1 MNDNPAGEVCPM
13 IHRKPPNDTATWS
26 ASLRS
31 RLWAASRA
39 GPGRQ
44 MLASCGGPT
53 HDWRSGAGKRGIP
66 AEIAAGRAR
75 GDWGERRPTPRDPR
89 PGARNP
95 ISGAAP
101 GTWSVP
107 NVVTLSLP
115 KIRLELVVA
124 RISRR
129 FSGS

>member
-1 MNDNPAGEVCPM
+1 MNDNPAGEVRPM

-44 MLASCGGPT
+44 TLASCGRPT

-66 AEIAAGRAR
+66 ADTPESNGNQARLTRPHSASLLRNRLGGLAVNVLERKRFKAKSWSKSAGQS
-75 GDWGERRPTPRDPR
+75 DE
-89 PGARNP
+89 
-95 ISGAAP
+95 
-101 GTWSVP
+101 
-107 NVVTLSLP
+107 
-115 KIRLELVVA
+115 
-124 RISRR
+124 
-129 FSGS
+129 

>member
-1 MNDNPAGEVCPM
+1 MNDNPAGEVRPM

-44 MLASCGGPT
+44 TLASCGRPT

-66 AEIAAGRAR
+66 ADTPESNGNQAR
-75 GDWGERRPTPRDPR
+75 LTRPTRHPCFGTVSAALLFNVLERKR
-89 PGARNP
+89 FKAKSWSKSAGA
-95 ISGAAP
+95 IG
-101 GTWSVP
+101 
-107 NVVTLSLP
+107 
-115 KIRLELVVA
+115 
-124 RISRR
+124 
-129 FSGS
+129 